1 MHLSKSRCL
10 AQPEETMATKDNKE
24 LLELKKQMQA
34 LRNSIEDYLDQL
46 EMDGAVDC
54 KEKKNG

>member
-1 MHLSKSRCL
+1 
-10 AQPEETMATKDNKE
+10 MATKDNKE